1 MNTVQKNIRTII
13 DAAKRIGWNLS
24 SSSKDFEKIDKL
36 LEEYEKD
43 EFTLNFSNYVNA
55 INKYYNKEIAKFE
68 ITSPEATFYC
78 VYMGRPVVVPVTL
91 GGKDAHLVEIYGME
105 SISENTFNRL
115 NSYVSYYQDDI
126 TDYIRTIKINSNF
139 GNFDC
144 FVEKYYD
151 FEDGSEIDI
160 SLKYF
165 IDYRIRPGINTKKY
179 RIVINQVK

>member
-1 MNTVQKNIRTII
+1 MNTVQKNIKTIV

-24 SSSKDFEKIDKL
+24 SSNKDFEKIDKL

-43 EFTLNFSNYVNA
+43 EFTLNFSNYVDA
-55 INKYYNKEIAKFE
+55 INKYYSKGIAKFE
-68 ITSPEATFYC
+68 IGSHEATFYC
-78 VYMGRPVVVPVTL
+78 VYRGRSVVVPVTL

-105 SISENTFNRL
+105 LISENTFNRL
-115 NSYVSYYQDDI
+115 NAYTTYYQDDI
-126 TDYIRTIKINSNF
+126 TDYIRTVKINSNF

-160 SLKYF
+160 SLGYF
-165 IDYRIRPGINTKKY
+165 MNYWVKPSMNTKKY
-179 RIVINQVK
+179 GIVIHPC

>member
-1 MNTVQKNIRTII
+1 MNTVQKNIKTVV

-24 SSSKDFEKIDKL
+24 SSNKDFEKIEKL

-55 INKYYNKEIAKFE
+55 INKYYSKGIAKFE
-68 ITSPEATFYC
+68 IDSPEATFYC
-78 VYMGRPVVVPVTL
+78 IYRGRPVIVPVTL
-91 GGKDAHLVEIYGME
+91 GGKEVHLVEIYGLE
-105 SISENTFNRL
+105 SISENTFKRL
-115 NSYVSYYQDDI
+115 NAYATYYQDDI
-126 TDYIRTIKINSNF
+126 TDYIRAIKINSNF

-160 SLKYF
+160 LLEYF
-165 IDYRIRPGINTKKY
+165 MNYWVRPGINTKKFG
-179 RIVINQVK
+179 IVIFPC

>member
-1 MNTVQKNIRTII
+1 MNTVQKNIKTII

-24 SSSKDFEKIDKL
+24 SSNKDFEKIEKL

-55 INKYYNKEIAKFE
+55 INKYYSKGIAKFE
-68 ITSPEATFYC
+68 IGSPEATFYC
-78 VYMGRPVVVPVTL
+78 IYRGRPVIVPVTL
-91 GGKDAHLVEIYGME
+91 GRKEVHLVEIYGME
-105 SISENTFNRL
+105 SISENTFKRL
-115 NSYVSYYQDDI
+115 NAYTTYYQDDI
-126 TDYIRTIKINSNF
+126 IDYIRTVKINSNF

-160 SLKYF
+160 SLEYF
-165 IDYRIRPGINTKKY
+165 MNYWVRPGINTKKFG
-179 RIVINQVK
+179 IVIFPC

>member
-1 MNTVQKNIRTII
+1 MFFILLISIVF
-13 DAAKRIGWNLS
+13 RI
-24 SSSKDFEKIDKL
+24 
-36 LEEYEKD
+36 
-43 EFTLNFSNYVNA
+43 
-55 INKYYNKEIAKFE
+55 
-68 ITSPEATFYC
+68 
-78 VYMGRPVVVPVTL
+78 
-91 GGKDAHLVEIYGME
+91 E

-115 NSYVSYYQDDI
+115 NSYVSYYNDNI

-165 IDYRIRPGINTKKY
+165 IDYWIRPGINTKKY
-179 RIVINQVK
+179 RIVINQAK